1 VMSHETDHIVLSYND
16 ILLRES
22 DLAILQHKT
31 EWINDNI
38 ISFAIEHYWRTQC
51 KGDRSIKVITPSIS
65 QLIKSLV
72 EVPTDIRKEMLDDVF
87 VNSNDMMNSLIVIPV
102 SDEGITAVR
111 RGGSHWSL
119 LVVNSL
125 TKTITHL
132 DSMDSMDSSNIVD
145 ARLMARILAQYFYQR
160 ELNTEVKV
168 GKCPKQNNGYDCG
181 LHVITNAMSVMSMF
195 KGISSGHD
203 MQNIVSGLKEE
214 LLQTI
219 TLLNDKE
226 GQHEF
231 HEFESRDFK

>member
-1 VMSHETDHIVLSYND
+1 MSHETDRIVISFND

-51 KGDRSIKVITPSIS
+51 KGDCSIKVITPSIS

-87 VNSNDMMNSLIVIPV
+87 SDSNDLSTNSLIIIPV

-119 LVVNSL
+119 LVLNSL
-125 TKTITHL
+125 TKTITHF
-132 DSMDSMDSSNIVD
+132 DSMDSANIVD
-145 ARLMARILAQYFYQR
+145 ARLMARILAQYFDQR
-160 ELNTEVKV
+160 QFDPEIEI

-181 LHVITNAMSVMSMF
+181 LHVIANAMSVMSMF
-195 KGISSGHD
+195 KGISEGHD
-203 MQNIVSGLKEE
+203 IQNIVSGLKKE

-226 GQHEF
+226 QIL
-231 HEFESRDFK
+231 EFESRNFK